1 MREFVDTCCR
11 YKTTAGNEAPAQQ
24 WFRGELEA
32 AGFETYTWT
41 ADAAQLATHPS
52 FPADPSAI
60 DVDER
65 PSVGGVLEFGDPN
78 AGPTLVLNGHMD
90 VVPTGSG
97 WDGDPFTPRW
107 HRGDDG
113 EHLTARGAVDMKS
126 GLAACVFAAKMLEG
140 EPDLGLNGRVVV
152 ESVAGEEEGG
162 IGATA
167 SVLENP
173 YPFSRDAVIVAE
185 PTALHPVTAVEGS
198 LMVRIRFEGRSA
210 HAATRWRGT
219 SVLPAL
225 EAVRAELE
233 AFERE
238 RAASVHHPLYT
249 SFPVPWPICIGR
261 VEAGRWA
268 SSVADSAV
276 AEVRVGVAPGETV
289 AAVEA
294 ALRDRLSSLPATLE
308 AGISGPRIERF
319 SVQFEPAETPVD
331 AGIVKEL
338 QAAMG
343 RWDSTRRPRSRGGR
357 PTVPTAVTTWLR
369 VFRRYFSGQDVSSR
383 PIFQKKRCS
392 GRRSARR
399 RRSWRRPQ
407 RGTFPRSDRPT
418 RPPIRPVTRGSRLRR
433 RRRFSRGRR
442 SRGMR
447 LVEGLGRQWRGV

>member
-1 MREFVDTCCR
+1 MSVSSIAFRMDVRRWDDAMREFVDTCCR

-126 GLAACVFAAKMLEG
+126 GLAACVFAAKMLED
-140 EPDLGLNGRVVV
+140 EPDLELNGRVVV

-343 RWDSTRRPRSRGGR
+343 ALGFDEEATEPRGATYGADSRHYVAAGI
-357 PTVPTAVTTWLR
+357 PTVLFGPGCIEQAHFPEETVQWSAVRQATEVLAETAA
-369 VFRRYFSGQDVSSR
+369 RYLS
-383 PIFQKKRCS
+383 
-392 GRRSARR
+392 
-399 RRSWRRPQ
+399 
-407 RGTFPRSDRPT
+407 
-418 RPPIRPVTRGSRLRR
+418 
-433 RRRFSRGRR
+433 
-442 SRGMR
+442 
-447 LVEGLGRQWRGV
+447 EE